1 MKQKLWGD
9 LLSFQPMVGYG
20 SLTNLNIFVFS
31 LKAKFACEY
40 ITSIL
45 HALLEVLKPKNINVL
60 VMPSP
65 KEIFFLEYCFKYL

>member
-1 MKQKLWGD
+1 
-9 LLSFQPMVGYG
+9 MVGYG
-20 SLTNLNIFVFS
+20 ILTNLNIFIFS

-40 ITSIL
+40 ITRVYL
-45 HALLEVLKPKNINVL
+45 HALLEVLKPKKINAL